1 MMKFDF
7 MVQTSGESAVTVVNR
22 SVALPNLS
30 AAWPLVGALAHSVD
44 KPGSVIL
51 VSNEVGQVVI
61 RIGMAYA
68 RSLANIQ
75 PELAA

>member
-7 MVQTSGESAVTVVNR
+7 MVQTSESVVTVVNR

-30 AAWPLVGALAHSVD
+30 AAWPLVTALAHSVN

-51 VSNEVGQVVI
+51 VSNEVGQVMI
-61 RIGMAYA
+61 RIGIACA
-68 RSLANIQ
+68 RSLANIH